1 MREKC
6 GVVGVYH
13 FNEGRV
19 SIPICE
25 ALYALQHRGQ
35 ESCGIYVNNGLSIV
49 GYKAM
54 GTVEDAF
61 NQETLLNL
69 TGKVGVGHVRYS
81 TTAKS
86 TIAEAQPFYYES
98 PSASFSLAF
107 NGTITNFLELRKD
120 LEKVGHSFVTKTD
133 TEVLVHFIASKLRN
147 GKGYVEALTSCMEV
161 VDGACSLTIV
171 NESGELYAMRDPL
184 GFKPLC
190 MGNVKNETIVIA
202 SESVAV
208 DSLEGTFDGDVK
220 PGEIVK
226 VGKDGIDRHQ
236 VVESPRHAFCIFE
249 YIYFARPDSILQGV
263 TVYEARYRLGRNL
276 AKEHPSDVDMVIP
289 VPDSGRTAAFGYADA
304 LGKPVVEGLIK
315 NRYIW
320 RTFIM
325 PSQDLRET
333 SVKLKLNP
341 VKSLVKGKDV
351 ALIDDSIVRGTT
363 MRRIV
368 KLLKSAGAKSVHVR
382 ISCPPII
389 SSCYMGVDFPTK
401 GELMASHMS
410 VDEIRNFIGA
420 DSLGYQSI
428 EGLVDGIDLPKGE
441 LCLACLT
448 GKYPLREQPD
458 FTKLEVEL
466 GSRR

>member
-1 MREKC
+1 
-6 GVVGVYH
+6 
-13 FNEGRV
+13 
-19 SIPICE
+19 
-25 ALYALQHRGQ
+25 
-35 ESCGIYVNNGLSIV
+35 
-49 GYKAM
+49 
-54 GTVEDAF
+54 
-61 NQETLLNL
+61 
-69 TGKVGVGHVRYS
+69 
-81 TTAKS
+81 
-86 TIAEAQPFYYES
+86 
-98 PSASFSLAF
+98 
-107 NGTITNFLELRKD
+107 
-120 LEKVGHSFVTKTD
+120 
-133 TEVLVHFIASKLRN
+133 
-147 GKGYVEALTSCMEV
+147 
-161 VDGACSLTIV
+161 
-171 NESGELYAMRDPL
+171 
-184 GFKPLC
+184 
-190 MGNVKNETIVIA
+190 
-202 SESVAV
+202 
-208 DSLEGTFDGDVK
+208 
-220 PGEIVK
+220 
-226 VGKDGIDRHQ
+226 
-236 VVESPRHAFCIFE
+236 
-249 YIYFARPDSILQGV
+249 
-263 TVYEARYRLGRNL
+263 
-276 AKEHPSDVDMVIP
+276 MVIP